1 MQDKIANKRVY
12 LLQWVVFFIMLLP
25 AFWTLPKPTQA
36 NKVLSS
42 DKPNLVNQ
50 QAQSQERPLSLT
62 DIQTYSDAMLTIKAK
77 KTAVTTPSSSKKK
90 EEKSD
95 LPAVSTKD
103 WQLILVNRDNVKPE
117 LNPQLTDVDAIKV
130 DSRIVEPTRQFLE
143 AARKIAPEET
153 LISGYRSV
161 AEQTELYNER
171 VAQLEASGLS
181 HEEAEKQVQTQVQV
195 PGASEHQTGLAIDMS
210 VEAGQSDELG
220 MQLAA
225 IAPQYGFVLR
235 YPDGKSNITGVNFEN
250 WHFRYVG
257 VENAQYMAKH
267 QLVLEEYIQLLKKA
281 GK

>member
-1 MQDKIANKRVY
+1 MTKYK
-12 LLQWVVFFIMLLP
+12 L
-25 AFWTLPKPTQA
+25 
-36 NKVLSS
+36 
-42 DKPNLVNQ
+42 
-50 QAQSQERPLSLT
+50 
-62 DIQTYSDAMLTIKAK
+62 AK
-77 KTAVTTPSSSKKK
+77 KREKKVSWIVLCCIGLCLIGAGMGIFYLKPQWLHMGSVEDKKVETTTPKKVEKK
-90 EEKSD
+90 EEKPKTD
-95 LPAVSTKD
+95 LPQVSSKD
-103 WQLILVNRDNVKPE
+103 WNLVLVNRDNKLAE
-117 LNPQLTDVDAIKV
+117 LNPQLVDVEEIKV
-130 DSRIVEPTRQFLE
+130 DSRIAEQTKQFLA
-143 AARKIAPEET
+143 AARAVAPEES

-161 AEQTELYNER
+161 EEQTELYNER
-171 VAQLEASGLS
+171 VAQLEATGLP
-181 HEEAEKQVQTQVQV
+181 HEEAERQAQTQVQV

-220 MQLAA
+220 LQLAA